1 MRDLR
6 GRARSK
12 VLVRFKH
19 LLAATSLLEVLRWHN
34 HVPAYTTGRKYLVDN
49 IKVPS
54 VTTIL
59 GATKDKR
66 FLDNWRRKV
75 GNAEADR
82 IMQQA
87 SAIGTEMHQVLEY
100 HLTGQGY
107 YNAMEEGTKPRMMAK
122 TILDNIKIDEVW
134 GNEISLEYENK
145 YAGTA
150 DLSCVA
156 YGKPSI
162 VDWKQSNKPK
172 REEWVED
179 YKYQLGAYY
188 LAHTKNYGP
197 IEQGVISIC
206 TRDLQYQEFKL
217 NESDLKEYGD
227 KFLQRVE
234 QYNKLIATNS

>member
-1 MRDLR
+1 MSEMKLL
-6 GRARSK
+6 K
-12 VLVRFKH
+12 KYPYKHYNRF
-19 LLAATSLLEVLRWHN
+19 SD
-34 HVPAYTTGRKYLVDN
+34 TTGRKYLVDN

-150 DLSCVA
+150 PFGAESSVECLFLLCASERISHDLRTA
-156 YGKPSI
+156 T
-162 VDWKQSNKPK
+162 
-172 REEWVED
+172 
-179 YKYQLGAYY
+179 QL
-188 LAHTKNYGP
+188 
-197 IEQGVISIC
+197 SM
-206 TRDLQYQEFKL
+206 
-217 NESDLKEYGD
+217 
-227 KFLQRVE
+227 
-234 QYNKLIATNS
+234 

>member
-1 MRDLR
+1 MKLLR
-6 GRARSK
+6 K
-12 VLVRFKH
+12 YPYKHYNRF
-19 LLAATSLLEVLRWHN
+19 SD
-34 HVPAYTTGRKYLVDN
+34 TTGRKYLVDN

-82 IMQQA
+82 IMHQA
-87 SAIGTEMHQVLEY
+87 STIGTEMHQVLEY
-100 HLTGQGY
+100 YLTGQGY
-107 YNAMEEGTKPRMMAK
+107 YNATEEGKKPRMMAK

-145 YAGTA
+145 FAGTA

-162 VDWKQSNKPK
+162 VDWKQSNKP
-172 REEWVED
+172 
-179 YKYQLGAYY
+179 
-188 LAHTKNYGP
+188 
-197 IEQGVISIC
+197 I
-206 TRDLQYQEFKL
+206 
-217 NESDLKEYGD
+217 
-227 KFLQRVE
+227 
-234 QYNKLIATNS
+234 